1 MKWKALLT
9 TVFGKIASVARTES
23 PQIDG
28 AELLLPYQVGEA
40 PRLLLH
46 VLTKSSMLD
55 DNIKTFIANWLMG
68 YDDYL
73 RSFLA
78 SSYGP
83 QGVSAAD
90 AITSQVYSNM
100 IDAFAE
106 QYELSMAQSFAKW
119 DQELAAEDDASS
131 A

>member
-1 MKWKALLT
+1 M
-9 TVFGKIASVARTES
+9 
-23 PQIDG
+23 
-28 AELLLPYQVGEA
+28 LPYQVGEA

-73 RSFLA
+73 RSYLA
-78 SSYGP
+78 SNYGP
-83 QGVSAAD
+83 HAASAAD
-90 AITSQVYSNM
+90 AITSQVWSNM
-100 IDAFAE
+100 IDAFNE
-106 QYELSMAQSFAKW
+106 QYELSMAESFAKW

>member
-1 MKWKALLT
+1 MRLKALLARL
-9 TVFGKIASVARTES
+9 FGNIASVPRTES
-23 PQIDG
+23 SQIDG
-28 AELLLPYQVGEA
+28 APLMLPYQVGEA

-46 VLTKSSMLD
+46 VLAKSSMLD
-55 DNIKTFIANWLMG
+55 DNIKTFIANWLIG

-73 RSFLA
+73 RDFLVN
-78 SSYGP
+78 SYGAHA
-83 QGVSAAD
+83 VSAAD

-100 IDAFAE
+100 IDAFTE

>member
-1 MKWKALLT
+1 MRWKALLAKA
-9 TVFGKIASVARTES
+9 FGKDTSVPRSKS

-28 AELLLPYQVGEA
+28 ASLLLPYQVGEA

-55 DNIKTFIANWLMG
+55 DSMKTFIANWLMG
-68 YDDYL
+68 YDDCL
-73 RSFLA
+73 RGFLA

-83 QGVSAAD
+83 HAVSAAD

-100 IDAFAE
+100 IEAFNE
-106 QYELSMAQSFAKW
+106 QYELSTARSFAKW